1 MQLPGFDGKQCWG
14 ARRRGELLMRHA
26 QRWLTGGLSMM
37 CLGVAAI
44 VPAVAGPFEVPAITA
59 PATTEH
65 LVGKVIWLD
74 LETTDL
80 ARAKKFYSGLFGWD
94 FRDYHADGT
103 DYAVAMS
110 GSRPVAGI
118 LPRRIHKGEERA
130 SAWLPFIAVRD
141 VDSAVSTAL
150 QHHAQ
155 IESDPANFPLR
166 GRQALLTDPEGVR
179 FGILASSS
187 GDPPDTAATPGTW
200 SWTALVARDSGD
212 EAVFY
217 QQVFG
222 YALLGMPMNSGFERI
237 RLSSDGQARIS
248 VSAMP
253 PDAASL
259 HPYWIDFVRV
269 ANATDTVTR
278 ALELGGRVI
287 LNVQRNAQGD
297 QTAVLA
303 DPTGARFGITQLPG
317 PQVAATLPSRA
328 LSDAALRP

>member
-1 MQLPGFDGKQCWG
+1 
-14 ARRRGELLMRHA
+14 MRHK
-26 QRWLTGGLSMM
+26 RRYLTRGLSIM
-37 CLGVAAI
+37 CLGAAAI

-74 LETTDL
+74 LETTDA
-80 ARAKKFYSGLFGWD
+80 ARAKKFYSGLLGWD
-94 FRDYHADGT
+94 FRNYHADGT

-110 GSRPVAGI
+110 GGRPVAGI
-118 LPRRIHKGEERA
+118 LPRRIHKGEERP

-141 VDSAVSTAL
+141 VDSAVSNAL

-166 GRQALLTDPEGVR
+166 GRQALLMDPEGVR

-187 GDPPDTAATPGTW
+187 GDPPDAAATPGTW

-222 YALLGMPMNSGFERI
+222 YDLLGMPTNSGFERI
-237 RLSSDGQARIS
+237 RLSSEGQARIS
-248 VSAMP
+248 VSGMP
-253 PDAASL
+253 ADAASL

-269 ANATDTVTR
+269 ANAADTVAR

-287 LNVQRNAQGD
+287 LNVHRNDQGD

-303 DPTGARFGITQLPG
+303 DPTGARFGITQLPSPG
-317 PQVAATLPSRA
+317 VAATLPSRS
-328 LSDAALRP
+328 LSDAAMRP